1 MMKVENDVSQV
12 ETIDSMAL
20 LKKQTREIK
29 ALKQELLMHDS
40 LADRHGQNYDPFTPE
55 QTQSVIQSIEKYIE
69 SEDNDEELLGIT
81 SVRQMHEICKQF
93 KILLTTAR
101 QDVIAIQNDLVS
113 LSNGDAARSYTS
125 FADDETTHSR
135 QRSNRGGTDAY
146 VASKAVTI
154 GVPDISS
161 QRGFALGLAAPDSR
175 PAFSKTEPFP
185 ANPKLSARGPNSA
198 RGNLFSSASLPV
210 LSRTEGTFPE
220 LGTIEEATPGD
231 NINRKLTRQ
240 DSALGS
246 SNNMSPQNILFD
258 AFSKSEGLDKYS
270 EYLTHKQSLKDN
282 KVKLKE
288 LIARLNGAKHRID
301 ALNGDIEARKQYR
314 ISQQPPAPSTI
325 ANKTLASSRSV
336 QSEEVD
342 VVDEEEFRL
351 LKELQETKLT
361 YKNAFAQYQR
371 AKEAVAT
378 SQSHVDTLKLDL
390 ADAFVQWSGA
400 PSMQFLSIHEP
411 DEDTGAAPQ
420 SSPSA
425 KMRRSYSE
433 PTGVR
438 DSVAIARQQQEL
450 EDQMYMASNPESV
463 AFFDAQKTRRLLLA
477 QNNNSIKLLRKIK
490 RLR

>member
-1 MMKVENDVSQV
+1 MENDVSQV

-55 QTQSVIQSIEKYIE
+55 QTQSVIQSIEKYID

-93 KILLTTAR
+93 KILLTAAR

-135 QRSNRGGTDAY
+135 QRSNRGSTDAY

-154 GVPDISS
+154 GVPDLSS

-185 ANPKLSARGPNSA
+185 VNPKISARGSNSA

-210 LSRTEGTFPE
+210 LARTEGAFPE
-220 LGTIEEATPGD
+220 LDTINEATPSDGT
-231 NINRKLTRQ
+231 NRQMTRQ

-288 LIARLNGAKHRID
+288 LVARLNGAKHRID

-314 ISQQPPAPSTI
+314 ISQQPPAPITS
-325 ANKTLASSRSV
+325 ANKTLASSRSVQSV

-378 SQSHVDTLKLDL
+378 SQSQVDTLKLDL

-400 PSMQFLSIHEP
+400 PTMQFLSIHEP
-411 DEDTGAAPQ
+411 DEDAGAAPQ

-433 PTGVR
+433 PAGIR